1 MKIGLIVPGGVDRSG
16 RIFVIPV
23 LLALIERL
31 ASRHEVVVVSLDPN
45 TEPSEYELLGARV
58 VTLGSIKAR
67 NRLSWTAVTLGKL
80 MSALRAAGGGFDLL
94 HAFWV
99 FPQGTLAVAAGGL
112 LRRPVVV
119 SIGGGELV
127 WLPTVRYGGMRTL
140 RSRITISATLRSAS
154 AVSAPSLYVMRPATR
169 VRPDIQWLPTGVDTT
184 IFRGSIKRTCG
195 APWRLVHV
203 AGLNEVK
210 NQETLLRAVRQVAD
224 VCPNIV
230 LDCIGVDALNGRV
243 QALARD
249 LGIADRVRFH
259 GVLPV
264 DEIVPF
270 YDKAH
275 LFVQSSLHESMGAAV
290 LEASA
295 AGVPTVGTNVGI
307 VAEMAPRA
315 AFAVPVSDPG
325 ALAKGIVELLE
336 NSQRREALALAA
348 QNFARTYSADW
359 TVAQFDGLYR
369 RLVHLPPSRRRP
381 ELTTI

>member
-16 RIFVIPV
+16 RILVIPV

-45 TEPSEYELLGARV
+45 ALPSEYELLGARV
-58 VTLGSIKAR
+58 VNLGLIKAR
-67 NRLSWTAVTLGKL
+67 TRLSWAAVTLRKL
-80 MSALRAAGGGFDLL
+80 MSALRAAGSGFDLL

-99 FPQGTLAVAAGGL
+99 FPQGSLAVAAGSL
-112 LRRPVVV
+112 LRMPVVV

-127 WLPTVRYGGMRTL
+127 WLPTIRYGGMRTL
-140 RSRITISATLRSAS
+140 RSRITMSATLRTAT
-154 AVSAPSLYVMRPATR
+154 AVSAPSTHVVRSATR
-169 VRPDIQWLPTGVDTT
+169 IRPDIQWLPTGVDTT
-184 IFRGSIKRTCG
+184 IFRGSVKRTCG
-195 APWRLVHV
+195 EPWRLVHV

-210 NQETLLRAVRQVAD
+210 NQETLLRAVQQVAD
-224 VCPNIV
+224 VCPHIV

-243 QALARD
+243 QELARN

-259 GVLPV
+259 GVLTI

-270 YDKAH
+270 YHKAH

-295 AGVPTVGTNVGI
+295 AGVPTIGTNVGI
-307 VAEMAPRA
+307 IAEMAPRA
-315 AFAVPVSDPG
+315 AVAVPVSDPG

-336 NSQRREALALAA
+336 NSGRREALALAA
-348 QNFARTYSADW
+348 QDFARTYSADW
-359 TVAQFDGLYR
+359 TAAQFEELYR
-369 RLVHLPPSRRRP
+369 RVVQRSGWQACNRS
-381 ELTTI
+381 

>member
-23 LLALIERL
+23 LLSLIERL
-31 ASRHEVVVVSLDPN
+31 ARRHEVVVVSLDPK
-45 TEPSEYELLGARV
+45 TKSSEYELLGARV
-58 VTLGSIKAR
+58 VNLGLIKAR
-67 NRLSWTAVTLGKL
+67 TRLSRSAVTLGKL
-80 MSALRAAGGGFDLL
+80 LSTLRAAGGGFDLL

-99 FPQGTLAVAAGGL
+99 FPQGTLAVAAGSL
-112 LRRPVVV
+112 LRVPVVV

-127 WLPTVRYGGMRTL
+127 WLPTIHYGGMRTL
-140 RSRITISATLRSAS
+140 RSRIIASATLRSAS
-154 AVSAPSLYVMRPATR
+154 AVSAPSMYVTRSATGFR
-169 VRPDIQWLPTGVDTT
+169 HDIQWLPTGVDTT

-195 APWRLVHV
+195 APWRLIHV

-210 NQETLLRAVRQVAD
+210 NQETLLRAVQQVAN
-224 VCPNIV
+224 VCPRIV
-230 LDCIGVDALNGRV
+230 LDCIGVDTLNGRV

-249 LGIADRVRFH
+249 LGIVDIVRFH
-259 GVLPV
+259 GVLTV
-264 DEIVPF
+264 DKIVPF
-270 YDKAH
+270 YQNAH

-315 AFAVPVSDPG
+315 AVAVPVRDHG

-336 NSQRREALALAA
+336 NSPRREALALAA
-348 QNFARTYSADW
+348 QDFARTYNADW
-359 TVAQFDGLYR
+359 TVAQFDELYR
-369 RLVHLPPSRRRP
+369 RVVER
-381 ELTTI
+381 I

>member
-16 RIFVIPV
+16 RILVIPV

-45 TEPSEYELLGARV
+45 ALPSEYELLGARV
-58 VTLGSIKAR
+58 VNLGLIKAR
-67 NRLSWTAVTLGKL
+67 TRLSWAAVTLRKL
-80 MSALRAAGGGFDLL
+80 MSALRAAGSGFDLL

-99 FPQGTLAVAAGGL
+99 FPQGSLAVAAGSL
-112 LRRPVVV
+112 LRMPVVV

-127 WLPTVRYGGMRTL
+127 WLPTIRYGGMRTL
-140 RSRITISATLRSAS
+140 RSRITMSATLRTAT
-154 AVSAPSLYVMRPATR
+154 AVSAPSTHVVRSATGI
-169 VRPDIQWLPTGVDTT
+169 RPDIQWLPTGVDTT
-184 IFRGSIKRTCG
+184 IFRGSVKRTCG
-195 APWRLVHV
+195 EPWRLVHV

-224 VCPNIV
+224 VCPHIM

-243 QALARD
+243 QELARN

-259 GVLPV
+259 GVLTI

-270 YDKAH
+270 YHKAH

-295 AGVPTVGTNVGI
+295 AGVPTIGTNVGI

-315 AFAVPVSDPG
+315 AVAVPVSDPG

-336 NSQRREALALAA
+336 NSRRREALALAA
-348 QNFARTYSADW
+348 QDFARTYSADW
-359 TVAQFDGLYR
+359 TAAQFEELYR
-369 RLVHLPPSRRRP
+369 RVVQRSGWQACNRS
-381 ELTTI
+381 

>member
-23 LLALIERL
+23 LLSLIERL
-31 ASRHEVVVVSLDPN
+31 ARRHEVVVVSLDPK
-45 TEPSEYELLGARV
+45 TKSSEYELLGARV
-58 VTLGSIKAR
+58 VNLGLIKAR
-67 NRLSWTAVTLGKL
+67 TRLSRSAVTLGKL
-80 MSALRAAGGGFDLL
+80 LSTLRAAGGGFDLL

-99 FPQGTLAVAAGGL
+99 FPQGTLAVAAGSL
-112 LRRPVVV
+112 LRVPVVV

-127 WLPTVRYGGMRTL
+127 WLPTIHYGGMRTL
-140 RSRITISATLRSAS
+140 RSRIIASATLRSAS
-154 AVSAPSLYVMRPATR
+154 AVSAPSMYVTRSATR
-169 VRPDIQWLPTGVDTT
+169 FRHDIQWLPTGVDTT

-195 APWRLVHV
+195 APWRLIHV

-210 NQETLLRAVRQVAD
+210 NQETLLRAVQQVAN
-224 VCPNIV
+224 VCPHIV
-230 LDCIGVDALNGRV
+230 LDCIGVDTLNGRV

-249 LGIADRVRFH
+249 LGIVDIVRFH
-259 GVLPV
+259 GVLTV
-264 DEIVPF
+264 DKIVPF
-270 YDKAH
+270 YQNAH

-315 AFAVPVSDPG
+315 AVAVPVNDHG

-336 NSQRREALALAA
+336 NSPRREALALAA
-348 QNFARTYSADW
+348 QDFARTYNADW
-359 TVAQFDGLYR
+359 TVAQFDELYR
-369 RLVHLPPSRRRP
+369 RVVER
-381 ELTTI
+381 I

>member
-31 ASRHEVVVVSLDPN
+31 TSRHEVVVLSLDPN
-45 TEPSEYELLGARV
+45 TKPSEYELLGARV
-58 VTLGSIKAR
+58 VNLGLTKAR
-67 NRLSWTAVTLGKL
+67 TRLSWAAVTLGKL

-99 FPQGTLAVAAGGL
+99 FPQGTLAVAAGSL
-112 LRRPVVV
+112 LRTPVVI

-127 WLPTVRYGGMRTL
+127 WLPTIRYGGMSTL
-140 RSRITISATLRSAS
+140 GSRITMSATLRTAS
-154 AVSAPSLYVMRPATR
+154 AVSAPSMYVMRSASGI
-169 VRPDIQWLPTGVDTT
+169 RPDIQWLPTGVDTT
-184 IFRGSIKRTCG
+184 IFQGSIERACG

-210 NQETLLRAVRQVAD
+210 NQETLLRAVQQVAA
-224 VCPNIV
+224 VCPHIV
-230 LDCIGVDALNGRV
+230 LDCIGVDALKGRV
-243 QALARD
+243 QALARN
-249 LGIADRVRFH
+249 LGIADIVRFH
-259 GVLPV
+259 GVLTV
-264 DEIVPF
+264 DEILPF
-270 YDKAH
+270 YRQAH

-315 AFAVPVSDPG
+315 AVAVPVSDPG
-325 ALAKGIVELLE
+325 ALAQNIVELLE
-336 NSQRREALALAA
+336 NSRRREALALAA
-348 QNFARTYSADW
+348 QDFARRYSADW
-359 TVAQFDGLYR
+359 TVAQFDELYR
-369 RLVHLPPSRRRP
+369 RVVRSS
-381 ELTTI
+381 

>member
-16 RIFVIPV
+16 RILVIPV

-31 ASRHEVVVVSLDPN
+31 AIRHEVVVVSLDPK
-45 TEPSEYELLGARV
+45 TQPSEYELLGARV
-58 VTLGSIKAR
+58 INLGLIKAR
-67 NRLSWTAVTLGKL
+67 TRLHRAALTLWKL
-80 MSALRAAGGGFDLL
+80 MSALRSAGGGFDVL

-99 FPQGTLAVAAGGL
+99 FRQGTLAVAAGSL
-112 LRRPVVV
+112 LRVPVLV
-119 SIGGGELV
+119 SVAGGELV
-127 WLPTVRYGGMRTL
+127 WLPAIEYGGMRTL
-140 RSRITISATLRSAS
+140 RSRITMSATLRLAS
-154 AVSAPSLYVMRPATR
+154 AVSAPSMYVTRSATS

-184 IFRGSIKRTCG
+184 IFRGPVKRMCD

-210 NQETLLRAVRQVAD
+210 NQETLLRAVQQVAA
-224 VCPNIV
+224 VCPHIV

-243 QALARD
+243 QALARN
-249 LGIADRVRFH
+249 LGIADLVRFH
-259 GVLPV
+259 GVLTV
-264 DEIVPF
+264 DQILPF
-270 YDKAH
+270 YHKAH

-315 AFAVPVSDPG
+315 ALAVPVSDPG

-336 NSQRREALALAA
+336 NSARRESLALAA
-348 QNFARTYSADW
+348 QDFARTYSADW
-359 TVAQFDGLYR
+359 TAGQFEELYR
-369 RLVHLPPSRRRP
+369 SVVRRSGW
-381 ELTTI
+381 

>member
-45 TEPSEYELLGARV
+45 AKPSEYELLGARV
-58 VTLGSIKAR
+58 VTLGLIRAR
-67 NRLSWTAVTLGKL
+67 TRLSWAAVALAKL

-99 FPQGTLAVAAGGL
+99 FPQGTLAVAAGSL
-112 LRRPVVV
+112 LRKPVVV

-127 WLPTVRYGGMRTL
+127 WLPAIRYGGIRTL
-140 RSRITISATLRSAS
+140 RSRITMSATLRTAS
-154 AVSAPSLYVMRPATR
+154 AVSAPSMYVMRSATGI
-169 VRPDIQWLPTGVDTT
+169 RPDIQWLPTGVDTT
-184 IFRGSIKRTCG
+184 IFRGSIERTCD
-195 APWRLVHV
+195 ASWRLVHV

-224 VCPNIV
+224 VFPHVI

-243 QALARD
+243 QAIARS
-249 LGIADRVRFH
+249 LGITDRVRFH
-259 GVLPV
+259 GVRTV

-270 YDKAH
+270 YHKAH

-315 AFAVPVSDPG
+315 AVAVPVSDPG
-325 ALAKGIVELLE
+325 ALAKGIVELLG
-336 NSQRREALALAA
+336 NSRRREALALAA
-348 QNFARTYSADW
+348 QDFARTYNADW
-359 TVAQFDGLYR
+359 TAAQFEELYR
-369 RLVHLPPSRRRP
+369 RAAQRSGWQACNRS
-381 ELTTI
+381 

>member
-16 RIFVIPV
+16 RILVIPV

-45 TEPSEYELLGARV
+45 ALPSEYELLGARV
-58 VTLGSIKAR
+58 VNLGLIKAR
-67 NRLSWTAVTLGKL
+67 TRLSWAAVTLRKL
-80 MSALRAAGGGFDLL
+80 MSALRAAGSGFDLL

-99 FPQGTLAVAAGGL
+99 FPQGSLAVAAGSL
-112 LRRPVVV
+112 LRMPVVV

-127 WLPTVRYGGMRTL
+127 WLPTIRYGGMRTL
-140 RSRITISATLRSAS
+140 RSRITMSATLRTAT
-154 AVSAPSLYVMRPATR
+154 AVSAPSTHVVRSATGIR
-169 VRPDIQWLPTGVDTT
+169 RDIQWLPTGVDTT
-184 IFRGSIKRTCG
+184 IFRGSVKRTCG
-195 APWRLVHV
+195 EPWRLVHV

-224 VCPNIV
+224 VCPHIV

-243 QALARD
+243 QELARN

-259 GVLPV
+259 GVLTI

-270 YDKAH
+270 YHKAH

-295 AGVPTVGTNVGI
+295 AGVPTIGTNVGI

-315 AFAVPVSDPG
+315 AVAVPVSDPG

-336 NSQRREALALAA
+336 NSGRREALALAA
-348 QNFARTYSADW
+348 QDFARTYSADW
-359 TVAQFDGLYR
+359 TAAQFEELYR
-369 RLVHLPPSRRRP
+369 RVVQRSGWQACNRS
-381 ELTTI
+381 

>member
-16 RIFVIPV
+16 RILVIPV

-45 TEPSEYELLGARV
+45 ALPSEYELLGARV
-58 VTLGSIKAR
+58 VNLGLIKAR
-67 NRLSWTAVTLGKL
+67 TRLSWAAVTLRKL
-80 MSALRAAGGGFDLL
+80 MSALRAAGSGFDLL

-99 FPQGTLAVAAGGL
+99 FPQGSLAVAAGSL
-112 LRRPVVV
+112 LRMPVVV

-127 WLPTVRYGGMRTL
+127 WLPTIRYGGMRTL
-140 RSRITISATLRSAS
+140 RSRITMSATLRTAT
-154 AVSAPSLYVMRPATR
+154 AVSAPSTHVVRSATGI
-169 VRPDIQWLPTGVDTT
+169 RPDIQWLPTGVDTT
-184 IFRGSIKRTCG
+184 IFRGSVKRTCG
-195 APWRLVHV
+195 EPWRLVHV

-224 VCPNIV
+224 VCPHIM

-243 QALARD
+243 QELARN

-259 GVLPV
+259 GVLTI

-270 YDKAH
+270 YHKAH

-295 AGVPTVGTNVGI
+295 AGVPTIGTNVGI

-315 AFAVPVSDPG
+315 AVAVPVSDPG

-336 NSQRREALALAA
+336 NSRRREALALAA
-348 QNFARTYSADW
+348 QDFARTYSADW
-359 TVAQFDGLYR
+359 TAAQFEALYR
-369 RLVHLPPSRRRP
+369 RVLQRSGWQACNRS
-381 ELTTI
+381 

>member
-16 RIFVIPV
+16 RILVIPV

-45 TEPSEYELLGARV
+45 TKPSEYELLGARV
-58 VTLGSIKAR
+58 VNLGLIKAR
-67 NRLSWTAVTLGKL
+67 TRLSWAAVTLGKL
-80 MSALRAAGGGFDLL
+80 LSALRAAGGGFDLL

-99 FPQGTLAVAAGGL
+99 FPQGSLAVAAGSL
-112 LRRPVVV
+112 LRVPVVV

-127 WLPTVRYGGMRTL
+127 WLPTIRYGGMRTL
-140 RSRITISATLRSAS
+140 RSRITMSATLRTAS
-154 AVSAPSLYVMRPATR
+154 AVSAPSMYGMRSATGI
-169 VRPDIQWLPTGVDTT
+169 RPDIQWLPTGVDTT
-184 IFRGSIKRTCG
+184 IFQGSIQRARG

-224 VCPNIV
+224 VCPHIV

-243 QALARD
+243 QALARN
-249 LGIADRVRFH
+249 LRIADIVRFH
-259 GVLPV
+259 GVLTV

-270 YDKAH
+270 YHKAH
-275 LFVQSSLHESMGAAV
+275 LFVQSSIHESMGAAV

-315 AFAVPVSDPG
+315 ALAVPVGDPG
-325 ALAKGIVELLE
+325 ALAKGILELLKDFP
-336 NSQRREALALAA
+336 RRESFALAA
-348 QNFARTYSADW
+348 QTFARTYNADW
-359 TVAQFDGLYR
+359 TVAQFEGIYR
-369 RLVHLPPSRRRP
+369 RVVRQPN
-381 ELTTI
+381 

>member
-16 RIFVIPV
+16 RILVIPV

-45 TEPSEYELLGARV
+45 ALPSEYEVLGARV
-58 VTLGSIKAR
+58 VNLGLIKAR
-67 NRLSWTAVTLGKL
+67 TRLSWAAVTLRKL
-80 MSALRAAGGGFDLL
+80 MSALRAAGSGFDLL

-99 FPQGTLAVAAGGL
+99 FPQGSLAVAAGSL
-112 LRRPVVV
+112 LRMPVVV

-127 WLPTVRYGGMRTL
+127 WLPTIRYGGMRTL
-140 RSRITISATLRSAS
+140 RSRITMSATLRTAT
-154 AVSAPSLYVMRPATR
+154 AVSAPSTHVVRSATR
-169 VRPDIQWLPTGVDTT
+169 IRPDIQWLPTGVDTT
-184 IFRGSIKRTCG
+184 IFRGSVKRTCG
-195 APWRLVHV
+195 EPWRLVHV

-210 NQETLLRAVRQVAD
+210 NQETLLRAVQQVAD
-224 VCPNIV
+224 VCPHIV

-243 QALARD
+243 QELARN

-259 GVLPV
+259 GVLTI

-270 YDKAH
+270 YHKAH

-295 AGVPTVGTNVGI
+295 AGVPTIGTNVGI
-307 VAEMAPRA
+307 IAEMAPRA
-315 AFAVPVSDPG
+315 AVAVPVSDPG

-336 NSQRREALALAA
+336 NSGRREALALAA
-348 QNFARTYSADW
+348 QDFARTYSADW
-359 TVAQFDGLYR
+359 TAAQFEELYR
-369 RLVHLPPSRRRP
+369 RVVQRSGWQACNRS
-381 ELTTI
+381 

>member
-16 RIFVIPV
+16 RILVIPV

-45 TEPSEYELLGARV
+45 ALPSEYELLGARV
-58 VTLGSIKAR
+58 VNLGLIKAR
-67 NRLSWTAVTLGKL
+67 TRLSWAAVTLRKL
-80 MSALRAAGGGFDLL
+80 MSALRAAGSGFDLL

-99 FPQGTLAVAAGGL
+99 FPQGSLAVAAGSL
-112 LRRPVVV
+112 LRMPVVV

-127 WLPTVRYGGMRTL
+127 WLPTIRYGGMRTL
-140 RSRITISATLRSAS
+140 RSRITMSATLRTAT
-154 AVSAPSLYVMRPATR
+154 AVSAPSTHVVRSATGIR
-169 VRPDIQWLPTGVDTT
+169 RDIQWLPTGVDTT
-184 IFRGSIKRTCG
+184 IFRGSVKRTCG
-195 APWRLVHV
+195 EPWRLVHV

-224 VCPNIV
+224 VCPHIV

-243 QALARD
+243 QELARN

-259 GVLPV
+259 GVLTI

-270 YDKAH
+270 YHKAH

-295 AGVPTVGTNVGI
+295 AGVPTIGTNVGI

-315 AFAVPVSDPG
+315 AVAVPVSDPG

-336 NSQRREALALAA
+336 NSGRREALALAA
-348 QNFARTYSADW
+348 QDFARTYSADW
-359 TVAQFDGLYR
+359 TAAQFEALYR
-369 RLVHLPPSRRRP
+369 RVLQRSGWQACNRS
-381 ELTTI
+381 